1 MKMEEQMTQIDIIQA
16 IAEKRNAMTPD
27 ELKKYDDER
36 RAARADAVV
45 GDKWRDVGRQGR
57 AGWHHRGIVTTDTP
71 DDPIAMLPGRVVS
84 AVGNGKGGITNMSTK
99 SNILVI
105 DRVDTTANDQKEPRV
120 RSLSSKPP
128 KASTGVTNKT
138 AVANL
143 VLKLG
148 LTTDSINTD
157 KSVRKELVKAI
168 MEALN
173 VTKANAGVYVYNY
186 CVADELRIIRSIGVP
201 LAEGV

>member
-1 MKMEEQMTQIDIIQA
+1 MKMEEQMTQIDIIQV

-36 RAARADAVV
+36 RADRADAVM
-45 GDKWRDVGRQGR
+45 GDKWRDVGRQ
-57 AGWHHRGIVTTDTP
+57 GIVTTDTP

-105 DRVDTTANDQKEPRV
+105 DRFASPANDQKEPRV

>member
-1 MKMEEQMTQIDIIQA
+1 MTQIDIIQV

-36 RAARADAVV
+36 RAARADAVM
-45 GDKWRDVGRQGR
+45 GDKWRDVGRQ
-57 AGWHHRGIVTTDTP
+57 GIVTTDTP

-99 SNILVI
+99 SNILVIDRFASPII

>member
-1 MKMEEQMTQIDIIQA
+1 
-16 IAEKRNAMTPD
+16 MTPD

-36 RAARADAVV
+36 RAARADAVM
-45 GDKWRDVGRQGR
+45 GDKWRDVGRQ
-57 AGWHHRGIVTTDTP
+57 GIVTTDTP

-99 SNILVI
+99 SNILVIDRFASPII